1 MLRVEPRMIVLT
13 VAGVITATAAATLMN
28 GFAGAS
34 ETKNETNS
42 GTGVPGPQAPATA
55 AAGIPQPAVRP
66 ATTWYSDWSSF
77 GSGSSGTNCDPMAL
91 RWC

>member
-1 MLRVEPRMIVLT
+1 MMVLT
-13 VAGVITATAAATLMN
+13 AAGMLTATAAATLMN

-42 GTGVPGPQAPATA
+42 GLTPGQIQAPATA
-55 AAGIPQPAVRP
+55 GAGIPQPAIRP